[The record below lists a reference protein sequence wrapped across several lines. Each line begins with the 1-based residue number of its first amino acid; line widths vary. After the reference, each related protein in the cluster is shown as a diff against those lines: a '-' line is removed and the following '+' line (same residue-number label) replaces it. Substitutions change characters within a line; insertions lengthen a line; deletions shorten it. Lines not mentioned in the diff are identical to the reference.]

1 MAFSKRHMVVGIGVL
16 TFRLH
21 ACHSLKGKRRIV
33 KSLIGRVRNRFNV
46 SIAET
51 GANEL
56 HQRAEVGFSLV
67 GNDGAVVNAK
77 MDKIFNL
84 ADSFGAAEMIDSEM
98 EILHL

>member
-1 MAFSKRHMVVGIGVL
+1 MAITKRHMVVGIGVL

-21 ACHSLKGKRRIV
+21 DCHSLKGKRRIV
-33 KSLIGRVRNRFNV
+33 KSLIARVQNRFNV

-51 GANEL
+51 GANDL

-67 GNDGAVVNAK
+67 GNDAAVVNAK

-84 ADSFGAAEMIDSEM
+84 ADRFSAAEMIDSEM